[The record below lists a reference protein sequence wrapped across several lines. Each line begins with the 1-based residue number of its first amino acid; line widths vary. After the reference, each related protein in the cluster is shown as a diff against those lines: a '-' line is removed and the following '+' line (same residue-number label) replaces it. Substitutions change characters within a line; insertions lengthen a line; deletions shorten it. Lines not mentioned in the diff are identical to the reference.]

1 LKTLSSLPK
10 RSGALW
16 VALLSAT
23 ILAAQ
28 QPVSGPI
35 IQTFAGADFTFQ
47 SENRPAISAPF
58 GNPQDVNVDA
68 AGNIYFVDVFFQ
80 AFRVNPDGTVRVLA
94 GNGFRAIPAD
104 GVDARNS
111 PFRENRSVGVGPDGS
126 LYIGTTN
133 FIKRILPSGVVAP
146 VGGNAAAAIG
156 TTFGVGTVFDAGR

>member
-1 LKTLSSLPK
+1 MG
-10 RSGALW
+10 R
-16 VALLSAT
+16 VLSAS

-94 GNGFRAIPAD
+94 GNGFRAIPRTGWMHATPPL
-104 GVDARNS
+104 GRTAAWAWGRMAVSTSA
-111 PFRENRSVGVGPDGS
+111 PP
-126 LYIGTTN
+126 
-133 FIKRILPSGVVAP
+133 IL
-146 VGGNAAAAIG
+146 
-156 TTFGVGTVFDAGR
+156 